1 MRRAVMGFVLLTA
14 FALLATGALSVAA
27 QPKVELTAC
36 LKTVPGEPL
45 GEAVYTSWDEDT
57 RRLEVSVALGPGYE
71 GKYRIVIDCVRL
83 DAKLE
88 VDSTGVGELR
98 LDTRWGDIIPPVG
111 EGSTICIKLDQVMTL
126 SGKFA

>member
-1 MRRAVMGFVLLTA
+1 MGFVLLTA

-36 LKTVPGEPL
+36 LKDSDKNPL
-45 GEAVYTSWDEDT
+45 GEAVYTSWDGDK
-57 RRLEVSVALGPGYE
+57 RRLEVSVAGLEE
-71 GKYRIVIDCVRL
+71 GGTYRIVIDGVKL
-83 DAKLE
+83 DAKLL
-88 VDSTGVGELR
+88 VDPLTGAGELR
-98 LDTRWGDIIPPVG
+98 LDTRNGDIIPLVG